1 MNFDHVNVLLD
12 GSPAWEQAKANTRA
26 LFERALGMATVPP
39 VRRGGRSFEPRSL
52 RAIELLR
59 SGMRQVD
66 VCRET
71 GISASQL
78 SGLAARARRRGLL

>member
-1 MNFDHVNVLLD
+1 MNFDHVNALLD
-12 GSPAWEQAKANTRA
+12 GSPGWEQAKANTRA
-26 LFERALGMATVPP
+26 LFERALGMTTAP